1 MSPDGGEEMI
11 RWGLGLL
18 LTLSLLA
25 LIPRCNR
32 SGAAGENSFPPLPQ
46 PPTGPSLGVA
56 LLSPSSGELATFGR
70 ALRNGSILAFD
81 EWNSRGGVLGRRIEW
96 TVYDTDCAFD
106 QAQQVTQQA
115 VADGFQFIIGPLC
128 SEAAIA
134 AAEAAEANGV
144 LLLAPTATHPLVT
157 VNGRGQTRATVFRA
171 SYVYPFQ
178 GQAAARFA
186 VETLG
191 KRRAALLLDPSDD
204 YSAALGNAFA
214 AEFIAQGGEIVY
226 QGTYTPADT
235 NFTPVLQAAAQARA
249 DMIYLPAPVAVVNR
263 LAAQWQ
269 QLPQRLTLLGSDSW
283 DAPELDLAAVEGS
296 YFTRHFFLDEH
307 RPVIQAFADTYK
319 ASYAVAPD
327 TLAALGYDAAA
338 VLMAAVEQAGTMEV
352 KRVAET
358 LEQGRF
364 ETVTGPISF
373 DRQHNPVKQVPVVQV
388 KEGEL
393 ISAGYVGLQE
403 K

>member
-1 MSPDGGEEMI
+1 MMTK
-11 RWGLGLL
+11 WVLGLV

-25 LIPRCNR
+25 LFPQCNL
-32 SGAAGENSFPPLPQ
+32 SGAAGGNRLPPLPL
-46 PPTGPSLGVA
+46 PPTGPSLRVA

-70 ALRNGSILAFD
+70 VLRNGSILAFD
-81 EWNSRGGVLGRRIEW
+81 EWNSRGGVLDRRIEW
-96 TVYDTDCAFD
+96 TVYDADCAFD
-106 QAQQVTQQA
+106 QAQQVTRQA

-134 AAEAAEANGV
+134 AAEVAEANGV

-157 VNGRGQTRATVFRA
+157 VNGHGQTRPTVFRA
-171 SYVYPFQ
+171 GFAYPFQ

-186 VETLG
+186 VDTLEKG
-191 KRRAALLLDPSDD
+191 RAALFFDPSDD
-204 YSAALGNAFA
+204 YSAALGNAFR
-214 AEFIAQGGEIVY
+214 AEFTAQGGEIVY
-226 QGTYTPADT
+226 QSTYTPADID
-235 NFTPVLQAAAQARA
+235 FTPFLQSAADAGA

-263 LAAQWQ
+263 LAGQWQ

-283 DAPELDLAAVEGS
+283 DGSELDLMAVEGS

-307 RPVIQAFADTYK
+307 RPATQVFADAYK

-338 VLMAAVEQAGTMEV
+338 ILVEAIEQAGTLEA
-352 KRVAET
+352 KRVAEA

-364 ETVTGPISF
+364 EAVTGPITF
-373 DRQHNPVKQVPVVQV
+373 DRQHNPVKPVPVVQV
-388 KEGEL
+388 QEGEVIL
-393 ISAGYVGLQE
+393 AGFVGVQE

>member
-1 MSPDGGEEMI
+1 MI

-25 LIPRCNR
+25 LISQCNR
-32 SGAAGENSFPPLPQ
+32 SGAAEGHSLPPLPL
-46 PPTGPSLGVA
+46 PPTGPTLPIA

-70 ALRNGSILAFD
+70 VLRNGSILAFD
-81 EWNSRGGVLGRRIEW
+81 EWNSRGGVLGRRIQW
-96 TVYDTDCAFD
+96 TVYDADCTFD
-106 QAQQVTQQA
+106 AARQVTQQA

-134 AAEAAEANGV
+134 AAEVAAANGA
-144 LLLAPTATHPLVT
+144 LLVAPTATHPLVT
-157 VNGRGQTRATVFRA
+157 VDGQGQTRATVFRA
-171 SYVYPFQ
+171 SYAYLFQ

-186 VETLG
+186 VETLE
-191 KRRAALLLDPSDD
+191 KRQAALFFDPSDD
-204 YSAALGNAFA
+204 YSAALGNAFNT
-214 AEFIAQGGEIVY
+214 EFTAQGGEIVY
-226 QGTYTPADT
+226 QSTYTPADT
-235 NFTPVLQAAAQARA
+235 DFTPSLQAAADAGA
-249 DMIYLPAPVAVVNR
+249 EMIYLPAPVAVVNR
-263 LAAQWQ
+263 LAGQWQ
-269 QLPQRLTLLGSDSW
+269 QLSPSKQLTLLGSDSW
-283 DAPELDLAAVEGS
+283 DAPELDLAAIEGS

-307 RPVIQAFADTYK
+307 RPATRAWADAYK

-338 VLMAAVEQAGTMEV
+338 ILMAAIQQVGTVEV

-364 ETVTGPISF
+364 EAVTGPISF
-373 DRQHNPVKQVPVVQV
+373 DRQHNPVKPVPVVQV
-388 KEGEL
+388 KEAQIIL
-393 ISAGYVGLQE
+393 VGYVGIQE

>member
-1 MSPDGGEEMI
+1 MTK
-11 RWGLGLL
+11 WVLGLV

-25 LIPRCNR
+25 LIPQCNL
-32 SGAAGENSFPPLPQ
+32 SGAAGGNSLPPLPL
-46 PPTGPSLGVA
+46 PPTGPSLRVA

-70 ALRNGSILAFD
+70 VLRNGSILAFD
-81 EWNSRGGVLGRRIEW
+81 EWNSLGGVLGRRIEW
-96 TVYDTDCAFD
+96 TVYDADCAFD
-106 QAQQVTQQA
+106 MARQVTQQA
-115 VADGFQFIIGPLC
+115 IADDFQFIIGPLC

-134 AAEAAEANGV
+134 AAEVAEANGV

-157 VNGRGQTRATVFRA
+157 VDGQGQTRATVFRV
-171 SYVYPFQ
+171 SYAYSFQ

-186 VETLG
+186 VETLE
-191 KRRAALLLDPSDD
+191 KRQAALLLDPGDD

-214 AEFIAQGGEIVY
+214 AEFAAQGGEIVY
-226 QGTYTPADT
+226 QSTYTPADT
-235 NFTPVLQAAAQARA
+235 DFTSALQAAASAGA
-249 DMIYLPAPVAVVNR
+249 EIIYLPAPVSVVNR

-283 DAPELDLAAVEGS
+283 DVSELDLAAAEGS

-307 RPVIQAFADTYK
+307 RPATRAWADAYK

-338 VLMAAVEQAGTMEV
+338 ILMEAIEQAGTLEI

-358 LEQGRF
+358 LEQSRF
-364 ETVTGPISF
+364 EAVIGPISF
-373 DRQHNPVKQVPVVQV
+373 DGQHNPVKPVPVVQV
-388 KEGEL
+388 KDEEVIL
-393 ISAGYVGLQE
+393 AGYVGVQE

>member
-1 MSPDGGEEMI
+1 MI

-18 LTLSLLA
+18 LSLSLLA
-25 LIPRCNR
+25 LIPQCNL
-32 SGAAGENSFPPLPQ
+32 SGAVGGNRLPPLPL
-46 PPTGPSLGVA
+46 PPTGPSLRVA
-56 LLSPSSGELATFGR
+56 LLSPASGELATFGR
-70 ALRNGSILAFD
+70 VLRNGSILAFD
-81 EWNSRGGVLGRRIEW
+81 EWNSRGGVVGRRIEW
-96 TVYDTDCAFD
+96 RVYDADCAFD
-106 QAQQVTQQA
+106 AARQVTQQA

-134 AAEAAEANGV
+134 AAEVVEVNGA

-157 VNGRGQTRATVFRA
+157 VNGQGQTRTTVFRA
-171 SYVYPFQ
+171 SYAYSFQ

-186 VETLG
+186 VETLEKG
-191 KRRAALLLDPSDD
+191 RAALFFDPRDD
-204 YSAALGNAFA
+204 YSAALGNAFS
-214 AEFIAQGGEIVY
+214 AEFTAQGGKIVY
-226 QGTYTPADT
+226 QSSYTRADT
-235 NFTPVLQAAAQARA
+235 DFTSSLQAAADAGA
-249 DMIYLPAPVAVVNR
+249 DVIYLPAPVAVVNR

-283 DAPELDLAAVEGS
+283 DASELDLAAVEDS

-307 RPVIQAFADTYK
+307 RPAIQAFADAYK

-338 VLMAAVEQAGTMEV
+338 ILMEAIEQAGKLEV
-352 KRVAET
+352 KRVAEA
-358 LEQGRF
+358 LEQGHF

-373 DRQHNPVKQVPVVQV
+373 DGQHNPVKPVPVVQV
-388 KEGEL
+388 KVGEVIL
-393 ISAGYVGLQE
+393 AGYVEMQE